1 VALTLPS
8 IVSPKCLA
16 MVNKNRGNAGEKEM
30 AEIITI
36 RLVDEENTTIKVV
49 GVNGRNIRSLIFLRS
64 ALSFIEEK
72 YKKNTIDYVEYNLS
86 TPGVYILMSED
97 NGKIYIGQSDN
108 ILDRLKIHRND
119 DKIDYWTDTMVFA
132 SEGTALNISQI
143 KYLEHKLIGF
153 AKKTSNVDVE
163 KDEEKPNIENKQN
176 AKQPNINTNDKITAD
191 NYLEVLLL
199 VLKALGFNFFENK
212 ICETNVNEQKENS
225 EIYYIKAKNA
235 EASMI
240 IKDNRYIVLK
250 GSKAEIEETEKCPT
264 YIVERRKLFLKN
276 GKFKENGN
284 YYLITED
291 LEFKTSSAASTTIK
305 GGASS
310 GREDWKNKDKKSLK
324 DLDIF

>member
-1 VALTLPS
+1 VVRTCQALYS
-8 IVSPKCLA
+8 QRFGRI
-16 MVNKNRGNAGEKEM
+16 NKAGSGEKKM

-36 RLVDEENTTIKVV
+36 RLEDEENTTIKVV

-72 YKKNTIDYVEYNLS
+72 HKKNSIDYADYNLS
-86 TPGVYILMSED
+86 TPGVYILMGEN

-108 ILDRLKIHRND
+108 VLDRLKIHRND
-119 DKIDYWTDTMVFA
+119 DKTDYWTDTMVFA

-143 KYLEHKLIGF
+143 KYLEHKLIEF

-163 KDEEKPNIENKQN
+163 KDEEKSNIENKQK

-199 VLKALGFNFFENK
+199 VLKALGFSFFENK
-212 ICETNVNEQKENS
+212 ICEKSIYEPKENN
-225 EIYYIKAKNA
+225 EKFYLKAKNA

-240 IKDNRYIVLK
+240 IKGDRCIVLK
-250 GSKAEIEETEKCPT
+250 DSKAEMKVTESCPSYVIEK
-264 YIVERRKLFLKN
+264 RDLLLKN

-284 YYLITED
+284 HYLITED
-291 LEFKTSSAASTTIK
+291 LEFKSLSAASSTIK
-305 GGASS
+305 GGSSS
-310 GREDWKNKDKKSLK
+310 GPNDWKNTDGKSLR
-324 DLDIF
+324 DLGIS